1 MTVIFYT
8 YAGVNNK
15 LNKTNDLVVVRNTTI
30 LKPFEIFDVEN
41 PRLIVDYDVTLVPV
55 NYIKVDDYYYFVTTP
70 AYQNGDRLI
79 FELDKDVLMSN
90 LNDLL
95 ESEVIISRSSSDY
108 NSYIFDERQKSQVN
122 HTVFSIPIGNSF
134 GFGSSGIILS
144 TISGGGEP
152 TS

>member
-1 MTVIFYT
+1 MNVTFYI

-15 LNKTNDLVVVRNTTI
+15 LNKTNDLVVVRNTTN
-30 LKPFEIFDVEN
+30 LKPFEYLNVDS
-41 PRLIVDYDVTLVPV
+41 PRLIVDYDISLMNV
-55 NYIKVDDYYYFVTTP
+55 NYIKIDDYYYFVSSP
-70 AYQNGDRLI
+70 AYQNGGRLI

-95 ESEVIISRSSSDY
+95 ESEVIIDRSSSDY
-108 NSYIFDERQKSQVN
+108 NSYIFDDRQKSQVN

-134 GFGSSGIILS
+134 GFDSNGIILS

>member
-1 MTVIFYT
+1 MNATFYI

-15 LNKTNDLVVVRNTTI
+15 LNKTNDLVVVRNVTA
-30 LKPFEIFDVEN
+30 LKSFEVFDVEN

-55 NYIKVDDYYYFVTTP
+55 NYIKLDDYYYFVTSP
-70 AYQNGDRLI
+70 AYQNGNRLI

>member
-1 MTVIFYT
+1 MTVTFYT

-15 LNKTNDLVVVRNTTI
+15 LNKTNDLVVVRGATN
-30 LKPFEIFDVEN
+30 LKPFEDFDDEN
-41 PRLIVDYDVTLVPV
+41 PRLIVDYDATLVPV
-55 NYIKVDDYYYFVTTP
+55 NYIKVDDYYYFVSSS
-70 AYQNGDRLI
+70 AYQNGNRLI

-95 ESEVIISRSSSDY
+95 ESEVIIDRSSSDY
-108 NSYIFDERQKSQVN
+108 NSYIFDDRQKSQVN

-144 TISGGGEP
+144 TISGGEP